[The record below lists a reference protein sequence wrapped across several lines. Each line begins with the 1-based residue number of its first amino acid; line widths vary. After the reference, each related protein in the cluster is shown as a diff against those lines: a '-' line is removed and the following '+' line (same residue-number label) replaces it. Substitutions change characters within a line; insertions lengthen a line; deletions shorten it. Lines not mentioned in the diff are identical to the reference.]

1 MRTESL
7 TKYLAG
13 IVLLVGLL
21 FIPAEKCLGYIIPA
35 EQLLGF
41 MAKNFSK
48 FRTLLIIQSTQ
59 QEDEKSEGGEESF
72 MEKIW
77 MESPDRVRSQ
87 VMDHPMGRINKPDMR
102 YRQILMANNAQRL
115 LQLLSQMGVNTHSVA
130 FTRIDDIIAYR
141 IGDKEPHRPKILVEK
156 DKFLPLLLVYRS
168 TEQSHLETITVQF
181 KDYKKTEEGWYP
193 FEITYSDGKGLKE
206 NYTIHTLQANV
217 PIDPALFVMP
227 KSESLPDQASEPGQG
242 PAEEERLREIIKKFE
257 EKYQ

>member
-35 EQLLGF
+35 EQLVGF

-156 DKFLPLLLVYRS
+156 DKFLPLFLVYRS
-168 TEQSHLETITVQF
+168 TEQSHGRMKVDGSDSWRAPF
-181 KDYKKTEEGWYP
+181 PCCRKTHARSRG
-193 FEITYSDGKGLKE
+193 S
-206 NYTIHTLQANV
+206 
-217 PIDPALFVMP
+217 
-227 KSESLPDQASEPGQG
+227 PDQAHG
-242 PAEEERLREIIKKFE
+242 RLSVGVTVFRGSL
-257 EKYQ
+257 QVVSGARR